1 METKQMNTPL
11 PSNIPPEVAHHLGY
25 YVYLYIDPRTGN
37 PFYVGKGQG
46 QRALSHLSAEGE
58 SRKARILA
66 ELKQVGVAPQ
76 VDILAHALP
85 NEETAF
91 RIEAAIIDFF
101 GLDVLSNA
109 VRGWQSIQLGRM
121 SLKELVIYYAATPV
135 DIDDKVLLI
144 RINKLYRHGMPATEL
159 YEATRGVWKLGERRE
174 KAKFAF
180 AVFEGV
186 VREVYE
192 IYSWHPAGSQHY
204 ESRSAAD
211 VTLKGRWEFKGKVAA
226 DEFRNKY
233 IDRSVKKYLP
243 AKAQNPI
250 AYVNV

>member
-1 METKQMNTPL
+1 MDTPL
-11 PSNIPPEVAHHLGY
+11 PANIPTEVAHHLGY
-25 YVYLYIDPRTGN
+25 YVYLYIDPRSGN

-66 ELKQVGVAPQ
+66 ELKQLDLNPQ
-76 VDILAHALP
+76 IDILAHALP

-101 GLDVLSNA
+101 GLDVLSNT

-121 SLKELVIYYAATPV
+121 PLKELVTYYAATPV
-135 DIDDKVLLI
+135 DIDDPVLLI
-144 RINKLYRHGMPATEL
+144 RINKLYRHGMSATEL

-174 KAKFAF
+174 KAEFAF

-192 IYSWHPAGSQHY
+192 IHSWHPAGAQHY
-204 ESRSAAD
+204 ESRSADD
-211 VTLKGRWEFKGKVAA
+211 VTLKGRWEFRGQVAS
-226 DEFRNKY
+226 DKIRSKY
-233 IDRSVKKYLP
+233 VDRSVKKYLP
-243 AKAQNPI
+243 PKAQNPI

>member
-1 METKQMNTPL
+1 METTPL
-11 PSNIPPEVAHHLGY
+11 PTNIPPEVAHHLGY

-46 QRALSHLSAEGE
+46 QRALSHLSVEGE

-66 ELKQVGVAPQ
+66 ELKEVGLTPQ
-76 VDILAHALP
+76 IDILTHALP

-121 SLKELVIYYAATPV
+121 PLKQLVTYYAATPV
-135 DIDDKVLLI
+135 GIDDPVLLI
-144 RINKLYRHGMPATEL
+144 RINKLYRHGMSATEL
-159 YEATRGVWKLGERRE
+159 YEATRGVWKVGERRQ
-174 KAKFAF
+174 KAKYAF

-192 IYSWHPAGSQHY
+192 IHSWHPPGSQHY
-204 ESRSAAD
+204 ETRSADD
-211 VTLKGRWEFKGKVAA
+211 VTLKGRWEFKGQVAA
-226 DEFRNKY
+226 DEVRNKY
-233 IDRSVKKYLP
+233 VDRSVKEYLSP
-243 AKAQNPI
+243 KAQNPI

>member
-1 METKQMNTPL
+1 MDTPL
-11 PSNIPPEVAHHLGY
+11 PASIPLEVAHHLGY
-25 YVYLYIDPRTGN
+25 YVYLYIDPRTGK

-58 SRKARILA
+58 SRKVRILA
-66 ELKQVGVAPQ
+66 ELKELGAAPQ
-76 VDILAHALP
+76 IDILGHALP

-91 RIEAAIIDFF
+91 RIESAIIDFL

-109 VRGWQSIQLGRM
+109 VRGWQSIQFGRM
-121 SLKELVIYYAATPV
+121 PLKELVTYYAATPV
-135 DIDDKVLLI
+135 DIDDATLLI
-144 RINKLYRHGMPATEL
+144 RINRLYKHGMSTTEL

-180 AVFEGV
+180 AIFEGV

-192 IYSWHPAGSQHY
+192 IHSWHPAGSQHY
-204 ESRSAAD
+204 ESRSTDD
-211 VTLKGRWEFKGKVAA
+211 VALKGRWEFRGQIAA
-226 DEFRNKY
+226 DEIRNKY

-243 AKAQNPI
+243 PKAQNPI
-250 AYVNV
+250 AYVNI